1 MKVCNKEV
9 CEQALQDY
17 LNKEALKL
25 KPSPGPELVCWEHQ
39 DGELPIKL
47 SFSIKVF

>member
-1 MKVCNKEV
+1 MKVCSKEV

-17 LNKEALKL
+17 LNKEALKV
-25 KPSPGPELVCWEHQ
+25 KHSPGPESVCWEHQ
-39 DGELPIKL
+39 TNREPIRL